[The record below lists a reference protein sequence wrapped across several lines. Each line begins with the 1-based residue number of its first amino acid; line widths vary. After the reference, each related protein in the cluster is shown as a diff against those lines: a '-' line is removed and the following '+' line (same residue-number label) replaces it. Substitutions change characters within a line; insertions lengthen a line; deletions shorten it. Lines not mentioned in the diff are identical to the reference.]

1 MVIPRNHRVG
11 PVEFIDADGN
21 LWNPS
26 EEIGV
31 FGRPS
36 WYLIENFC
44 FFHNTF
50 CRFKIRSFDSS
61 PNSSG
66 VLNSYFQNLGQ
77 EKTRKIVDKNKTPE
91 KISKKYQNRIM
102 LEKIRTSEKNQTEK
116 D

>member
-26 EEIGV
+26 AEIGV

-36 WYLIENFC
+36 WY
-44 FFHNTF
+44 
-50 CRFKIRSFDSS
+50 SS

-66 VLNSYFQNLGQ
+66 VLNSYIQNLGQ

-91 KISKKYQNRIM
+91 KISKNT
-102 LEKIRTSEKNQTEK
+102 RTE
-116 D
+116 